1 MLFKNKIINN
11 TINCLKAQKKM
22 SSPTGPTEMITNSL
36 SKSKLNLN
44 LPVISP
50 VLGPSIIKNS
60 LSTNRLTPNHI
71 VSSRQS
77 VSFKEN
83 TYNRDEN
90 TNISD
95 KNFQRTISFQQPPNQ
110 SPMPVKSND
119 LESEYLKSFQNKS
132 ELDLKG
138 SYLSPYYLSSCS
150 STSHLLSNTS
160 ISSNVPSTNYSSSL
174 GSKMLVQP
182 HNQNN
187 PQQPVSIRV
196 LQKSMTTGSKAMRIM
211 GMYSVSF

>member
-1 MLFKNKIINN
+1 M
-11 TINCLKAQKKM
+11 
-22 SSPTGPTEMITNSL
+22 SPTSPPGITT
-36 SKSKLNLN
+36 KSKLNLN

-50 VLGPSIIKNS
+50 VLGPSIIKNG

-71 VSSRQS
+71 VNNRQS

-83 TYNRDEN
+83 GRDEN
-90 TNISD
+90 ASPGD
-95 KNFQRTISFQQPPNQ
+95 KNFQRTISSQQPTINL
-110 SPMPVKSND
+110 PMPASSND

-132 ELDLKG
+132 DYDTKG
-138 SYLSPYYLSSCS
+138 SHLSPYYLSSCS

-174 GSKMLVQP
+174 GSKMLIQP
-182 HNQNN
+182 NN
-187 PQQPVSIRV
+187 PNNFQQPVSIRV

-211 GMYSVSF
+211 GRFNF